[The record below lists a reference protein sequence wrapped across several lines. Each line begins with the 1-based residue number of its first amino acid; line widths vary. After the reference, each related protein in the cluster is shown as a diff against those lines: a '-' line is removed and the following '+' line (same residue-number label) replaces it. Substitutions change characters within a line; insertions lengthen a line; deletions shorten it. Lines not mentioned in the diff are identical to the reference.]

1 MRRLIE
7 QSLRRDWSRLFGY
20 AMRLSGNRDAA
31 GDLVQTSALK
41 ALSSASPPRETAA
54 AQAWLFRIVRNTW
67 IDEHRRALV
76 RQPPEPIDGTLWGYD
91 DGLIAEITVRQGMA
105 RLAADHRAIIEL
117 IDLQGMRYA
126 DAAAA
131 LGVPVGTVMSRLSRA
146 RLALLEA
153 IQDGNV
159 RAIES
164 GRSNAK
170 R

>member
-31 GDLVQTSALK
+31 GDLVQASALK
-41 ALSSASPPRETAA
+41 ALSSASPPRETEAT
-54 AQAWLFRIVRNTW
+54 QAWLFRIVRNTW
-67 IDEHRRALV
+67 IDEHRRAVV
-76 RQPPEPIDGTLWGYD
+76 RQPPEPIDDTLWDYD
-91 DGLIAEITVRQGMA
+91 DGLIAEITVRQGLA
-105 RLAADHRAIIEL
+105 RLSPDHRAIIEL

-126 DAAAA
+126 DAAVA
-131 LGVPVGTVMSRLSRA
+131 LDVPLGTVMSRLSRA

-153 IQDGNV
+153 IEDGNV

-164 GRSNAK
+164 GRSNAG